1 MTTLEPATPDFE
13 EFVKASVLSMPA
25 VKHLG
30 LDFGRIAPGEVEIIQ
45 PHREELTTDGKSF
58 QGGVLGSLADIAG
71 GSAGRTL
78 LSPGWVNMT
87 VDYTVKILAP
97 ANGEKVVARGRVIKA
112 GKVMTV
118 AAADVY
124 TVNGSEERLC
134 ATAFVTMRNI
144 QLSKD

>member
-1 MTTLEPATPDFE
+1 MTTLEAATPDFE
-13 EFVKASVLSMPA
+13 ELVRASVLTMPA
-25 VKHLG
+25 SKQLG
-30 LDFGRIAPGEVEIIQ
+30 FAFSRIAPGEVEIIQ
-45 PHREELTTDGKSF
+45 PHREDLTIDGSSF
-58 QGGVLGSLADIAG
+58 QGGVVGMLADIAA

-78 LSPGWVNMT
+78 LAPGWVNMT

-97 ANGEKVVARGRVIKA
+97 ANGETVVARARVIKA

-124 TVNGSEERLC
+124 TVDGGEEKLC
-134 ATAFVTMRNI
+134 AIAFVSMRNV